1 LQPKPQTQP
10 DHTAWNEFCNLV
22 LEIIAE
28 LSPCPKPTLFVIAA
42 TRGLQRFGDGTLDNL
57 SKLLARCLPELQA
70 RGLVQI
76 NSDNLVI
83 TPAGTEDEDILE
95 LSNVVESPMDENI
108 LVLTSEAELY
118 RYSDTGTHDEA
129 RINQKQLQTQ
139 TQTSDGP
146 AHASEPT
153 REEIIAALR
162 RFVS

>member
-1 LQPKPQTQP
+1 LQPKPQSQP
-10 DHTAWNEFCNLV
+10 DHTAWDEFCNLV

-83 TPAGTEDEDILE
+83 TPAGTEEDILE

-118 RYSDTGTHDEA
+118 HSNTGTHDEA

-139 TQTSDGP
+139 TQPSDGP

>member
-1 LQPKPQTQP
+1 MDVGTLQPKPQTQP
-10 DHTAWNEFCNLV
+10 DHIAWDEFCNLV

-83 TPAGTEDEDILE
+83 TPAGTEEDILE

-118 RYSDTGTHDEA
+118 HSNTGTHAIGDQLVDWTERPQHRLKLLSELGA
-129 RINQKQLQTQ
+129 RQLIQ
-139 TQTSDGP
+139 SR
-146 AHASEPT
+146 SV
-153 REEIIAALR
+153 R
-162 RFVS
+162 V